1 VTEKRTRLLLVVLVL
16 GQLLLVS
23 AQVPAADSGQS
34 LLAGS
39 WLRVVAP
46 FAAGIDAITDGVALL
61 AIRWTTRHRL
71 LDENA
76 RLRRENEAL
85 RRQAV
90 ADLGIAADL
99 ERLARA
105 VDYTRATGVEL
116 QLADV
121 VYSDRT
127 SWLRTLLLRLGR
139 RGVERNQPVITD
151 DGLVG
156 RIISVSGRYAKVQL
170 ITDRVASVGVMVART
185 RRQGVVR
192 GASAEA
198 LALQYIPLQEDLVI
212 GDEIVT
218 AGIDGVYPRGI
229 AVGTVSSVRPG
240 NELFY
245 EVAVR
250 PAVDLSSIDHVY
262 ILAHERLPEELL
274 DARVEPEEEP
284 CRGPSSSPALSSPR
298 CSCISSAL
306 ASSPSGPWRST

>member
-1 VTEKRTRLLLVVLVL
+1 MTEKRTRLLLVVLVL

-23 AQVPAADSGQS
+23 AQVPSGDGRQS

-39 WLRVVAP
+39 WLRGVAP
-46 FAAGIDAITDGVALL
+46 FAAAIDAVTDSAATF
-61 AIRWTTRHRL
+61 AIRWTTRRRL
-71 LDENA
+71 LAENE
-76 RLRRENEAL
+76 RLRRDNDAL

-90 ADLGIAADL
+90 TNLGISSDL

-105 VDYTRATGVEL
+105 VDYTRATGAEV

-139 RGVERNQPVITD
+139 RGAERNQPVMTD
-151 DGLVG
+151 AGLVG
-156 RIISVSGRYAKVQL
+156 RIVAVSGRYAKVQL
-170 ITDRVASVGVMVART
+170 ITDRAANVGVMVVRT

-192 GASAEA
+192 GASAGS
-198 LALQYIPLQEDLVI
+198 LALHYIPLQENLVV

-229 AVGTVSSVRPG
+229 PVGTVTRVRPG

-245 EVAVR
+245 EVELK
-250 PAVDLSSIDHVY
+250 PAVDFSTVDHVY
-262 ILAHERLPEELL
+262 ILARERLPESLRDPAL
-274 DARVEPEEEP
+274 EPEP
-284 CRGPSSSPALSSPR
+284 
-298 CSCISSAL
+298 
-306 ASSPSGPWRST
+306 